1 VKYTRL
7 GNTGTIISVLGLGT
21 MTFGEKDI
29 SKLGTVPMEI
39 ANRLVK
45 KAYDAGINL
54 YDTADVYEEG
64 RAEEILGEAVRPFRN
79 QVIIATKV
87 RGKTGSG
94 LNDVGL
100 SRVHIFNSI
109 KASLR
114 RLGTDYVD
122 LYQFHGWD
130 TFTPIEESMEAMEQ
144 LVRDGKVIYPGVS
157 NFAAWQMA
165 YLQGIVRA
173 KGYTPYVSAQMNY
186 SLLNRDIEYE
196 VVPFLKH
203 SKMTL
208 LVWSPL
214 HGGVLSGKYTDLEK
228 PPPDTRLARRGRL
241 FPYFEKEQ
249 LPPILEKLNEIGKE
263 AGATPA
269 QVAIAWILSKGA
281 VVLIG
286 ARTVEQLEENIEAVN
301 VNLKPSQI
309 KELDELTKLRSMYP
323 NWMIERQNAE
333 RIPKE
338 FIEPF

>member
-1 VKYTRL
+1 MKYTRL

-21 MTFGEKDI
+21 MTFGEKDV
-29 SKLGTVPMEI
+29 SKLGTVPMDI

-87 RGKTGSG
+87 RGKTGHG

-130 TFTPIEESMEAMEQ
+130 TFTPIEESIEAMEQ

-165 YLQGIVRA
+165 YLQGMVRA

-214 HGGVLSGKYTDLEK
+214 HGGVLSESTLTLKNL
-228 PPPDTRLARRGRL
+228 RLIQDWLG
-241 FPYFEKEQ
+241 EGGSSH
-249 LPPILEKLNEIGKE
+249 ILKRN
-263 AGATPA
+263 
-269 QVAIAWILSKGA
+269 SC
-281 VVLIG
+281 
-286 ARTVEQLEENIEAVN
+286 R
-301 VNLKPSQI
+301 
-309 KELDELTKLRSMYP
+309 
-323 NWMIERQNAE
+323 
-333 RIPKE
+333 
-338 FIEPF
+338 PFWKS